1 MAMKTA
7 AQMLDELMGKH
18 RNTLPEEV
26 VDVKGWR
33 EPNVRNHN
41 LTILNKY
48 LFCIL
53 TNEHF

>member
-41 LTILNKY
+41 LTILNQY